1 MSSTIHVVCPF
12 CDSSNRVLS
21 ERLGDQALCG
31 RCKHALFSGTPLEL
45 TAKNFEQ
52 HVNHSDIPLLVDVW
66 APWCGP
72 CRMMA
77 PVISQ
82 AAIALEPALRVAKL
96 DTEAER
102 ELATRFAIRSIPTL
116 AIFHRGHIVKQQSGA
131 TDLTNLLRWVK
142 SVTAT
147 LE

>member
-1 MSSTIHVVCPF
+1 
-12 CDSSNRVLS
+12 
-21 ERLGDQALCG
+21 
-31 RCKHALFSGTPLEL
+31 
-45 TAKNFEQ
+45 
-52 HVNHSDIPLLVDVW
+52 
-66 APWCGP
+66 
-72 CRMMA
+72 MMA